1 MTLWLMIEVIIF
13 YSYIIVECLVA
24 LCIFGSMYRQHKLRL
39 KLEADAAK
47 ERQENNDLEGGPDVA
62 EKSAKKNMGSSVM
75 SKKEKVQN
83 VRGGEGNF
91 FRDPFAEEQGVTQG
105 GEQGIKDFQIAK
117 EVDKAAERRNN
128 KL

>member
-1 MTLWLMIEVIIF
+1 
-13 YSYIIVECLVA
+13 
-24 LCIFGSMYRQHKLRL
+24 
-39 KLEADAAK
+39 
-47 ERQENNDLEGGPDVA
+47 
-62 EKSAKKNMGSSVM
+62 MGSSVM

-91 FRDPFAEEQGVTQG
+91 FRDPFSAEEHGGVTG
-105 GEQGIKDFQIAK
+105 GDQGIKDFQIAK

>member
-1 MTLWLMIEVIIF
+1 
-13 YSYIIVECLVA
+13 
-24 LCIFGSMYRQHKLRL
+24 
-39 KLEADAAK
+39 
-47 ERQENNDLEGGPDVA
+47 
-62 EKSAKKNMGSSVM
+62 MGSSVM

-105 GEQGIKDFQIAK
+105 GDQGIKDFQIAK